1 MRRITLLY
9 ASLAS
14 LVLGT
19 PSIGQAQTTS
29 ESVLHYL
36 SLPAT
41 TKGMALGG
49 LTTTVV
55 ANDVALALESPALF
69 GKEQNGQLSLSYMNH
84 WGNSHVGNVFYG
96 QQHRERGAW
105 GVGARYIDYGS
116 IEGRDLSGYAT
127 GSLSAKDIMIQ
138 GSYSY
143 ELTNYIRAG
152 ISLKGVY
159 STLADYSAFGIGA
172 DVGINYFSENKER
185 SLGLSLVNVGT
196 LLRPYT
202 SGRTEALP
210 WDIRIGYSQK
220 LSHAPFQIHVTA
232 YGLRPTPA
240 SEYTPEDLG
249 TGAKA
254 LRHLALGF
262 EYVPS
267 DKLWIAIGYNPRI
280 AQNYRALRGAK
291 LSGISTGIGF
301 NAAGYRAAV
310 SVTAYDSSFW
320 AVMATFSTDFG
331 LINRL

>member
-1 MRRITLLY
+1 MIRLIALLGLWLPCAAY
-9 ASLAS
+9 AQSN
-14 LVLGT
+14 
-19 PSIGQAQTTS
+19 S
-29 ESVLHYL
+29 ESVLHFL

-69 GKEQNGQLSLSYMNH
+69 GREQHGQLSLSYMNH
-84 WGNSHVGNVFYG
+84 WGNSHMGNVFYG
-96 QQHRERGAW
+96 RQLTDRGAW

-116 IEGRDLSGYAT
+116 MEGRDLSGYAT
-127 GSLSAKDIMIQ
+127 GTLSAKDIMLQ
-138 GSYSY
+138 ASYSH
-143 ELTNYIRAG
+143 ELSDYIRVG
-152 ISLKGVY
+152 LSLKGVY
-159 STLADYSAFGIGA
+159 SLLADYSAFGLGA
-172 DVGINYFSENKER
+172 DVGINYFSRSKER
-185 SLGLSLVNVGT
+185 SIGVSLVNVGT

-202 SGRTEALP
+202 VERTEALP
-210 WDIRIGYSQK
+210 WDVRVGYSQK
-220 LSHAPFQIHVTA
+220 FSHAPFQIHLTA

-240 SEYTPEDLG
+240 SEYTPEGLG
-249 TGAKA
+249 RAA
-254 LRHLALGF
+254 RLLRHLAIGI
-262 EYVPS
+262 EYIPNDRFWVA
-267 DKLWIAIGYNPRI
+267 LGYNPRI

-291 LSGISTGIGF
+291 LSGISTGVGF